1 MKHENASP
9 ISISRFANLLLHLLI
24 HRRQLLRSVIIPLHR
39 KGHAGKDRRTD
50 APYPPQYRLGTCAN
64 PRWVHHR
71 CRRGICQCCSVSA
84 SGRLGL
90 GGYVC
95 REAGIGAC
103 PLASLILVIVG
114 WCLSALL
121 GAWVAARIAHAS
133 KVLHGMIVGIFL
145 LGAAIT
151 DLLEFPHPLWFWI
164 CGLLIFLPASYIGSG
179 LALGKRE
186 QQ

>member
-1 MKHENASP
+1 MPERTAARMHP
-9 ISISRFANLLLHLLI
+9 ILRSIVSVLAGILVGFIVVAGVEFANAALF
-24 HRRQLLRSVIIPLHR
+24 PLPAGLDLEDTAAV
-39 KGHAGKDRRTD
+39 KQALAHA
-50 APYPPQYRLGTCAN
+50 P
-64 PRWVHHR
+64 V
-71 CRRGICQCCSVSA
+71 
-84 SGRLGL
+84 
-90 GGYVC
+90 
-95 REAGIGAC
+95 
-103 PLASLILVIVG
+103 ASLILVIVG

-179 LALGKRE
+179 LALRKRE